1 MCPTGQ
7 TGRRE
12 PRTWNPGLECK
23 VFLKY
28 SVPNTSRLTV
38 ANDLYVTI
46 VRVAQATSV
55 TVTLTLFPF
64 SFLKTR
70 GRAVRPGV
78 ATLYP
83 ICPAEKGGWPKMQTP
98 VSAEHGDLAPTPC
111 GPSPLAS
118 ACVLQPRVTPQ
129 TGHLPFDHPCSPF
142 AWDGNVSP
150 FLLYCANSLLRQ
162 DPTWR
167 SSLWLTLHAHTL
179 CPSGHF
185 LLLWD

>member
-64 SFLKTR
+64 SFWKTR

-98 VSAEHGDLAPTPC
+98 VPAEHAGTWLPPPAARLPQHLHACCSLASLPKQAA
-111 GPSPLAS
+111 SPLTIFA
-118 ACVLQPRVTPQ
+118 PP
-129 TGHLPFDHPCSPF
+129 LP
-142 AWDGNVSP
+142 GME
-150 FLLYCANSLLRQ
+150 
-162 DPTWR
+162 T
-167 SSLWLTLHAHTL
+167 
-179 CPSGHF
+179 
-185 LLLWD
+185 